1 MSCFVVLLIFFF
13 MLPIE
18 IICYFSI
25 SLFPLYLCSDETK
38 LFKIEFFALDPL
50 FFKFICFNVEIFF
63 PMWNRLSRSQ
73 NNNYGSWF
81 IFLFCNMQGMIVPH
95 FTWRQQF
102 LSPDCHIFPVVSNAG
117 IKAYQWQWLGRSLVW
132 CSLCIV
138 VHCKQWRFWSLSH
151 VKSTD
156 VHMDK
161 VLLVFMNI
169 FPCRKDFF

>member
-1 MSCFVVLLIFFF
+1 MWKYFF
-13 MLPIE
+13 LCE
-18 IICYFSI
+18 IDYLDLKITI
-25 SLFPLYLCSDETK
+25 MARDLF
-38 LFKIEFFALDPL
+38 
-50 FFKFICFNVEIFF
+50 
-63 PMWNRLSRSQ
+63 
-73 NNNYGSWF
+73 
-81 IFLFCNMQGMIVPH
+81 FLFCNMQGMIVPH
-95 FTWRQQF
+95 FRWWRQF
-102 LSPDCHIFPVVSNAG
+102 LFPDCHIFPVVSNAE

-169 FPCRKDFF
+169 FPCRKDFFNVYQMLHSGFLTVGRIGSSPLLCMFSSISMCPFIVPKDCFLSNL